1 MEARPQGARAA
12 LSPNRLV
19 SLGRLVFRPLLLR
32 SGVAAVL
39 EVPGRRTGKPVEATL
54 AVWQVDGTGYL
65 MSQYGV
71 TDWVR
76 NLRAAGRGKLR
87 RKGAVE
93 DFVGIEVEGDERDR
107 VIAEFRSKAD
117 GLLSRDFD
125 RLPSAADHPTFRIEP
140 IR

>member
-1 MEARPQGARAA
+1 MEPRPQGARAA

-19 SLGRLVFRPLLLR
+19 TLGRLVFRPVLLR

-39 EVPGRRTGKPVEATL
+39 QVPGRRTGKPVAVTL
-54 AVWQVDGTGYL
+54 VVWQVDGTDYL
-65 MSQYGV
+65 MSQYGA
-71 TDWVR
+71 TDWVH

-87 RKGAVE
+87 QKGALV

-117 GLLSRDFD
+117 SLLSRDFD
-125 RLPSAADHPTFRIEP
+125 RLPSAADHPTFRIDL